1 MKYTI
6 TRTKLATTYRTPL
19 FDLKIYKFRKDPRPL
34 VVFSNGYD
42 AAGVYVDRKETA
54 DLLRNKFKNHI
65 DRRNE
70 KSKMILVTI

>member
-19 FDLKIYKFRKDPRPL
+19 FDLKIYKFKKDPRPL
-34 VVFSNGYD
+34 LVFSDGRE
-42 AAGVYVDRKETA
+42 AAGVFVDRKQTA

-65 DRRNE
+65 DRRNA
-70 KSKMILVTI
+70 